1 MIAFASLFLGL
12 VVGVAPV
19 AVLVE
24 SSVAAVVIELDGK
37 PAGKIA
43 RAPWSVAVDF
53 GPDLL
58 PHELVARALDKS
70 GKELGLV
77 RQFVNLPRPPA
88 EVEILLERDAR
99 GRPITARFSGE
110 SPLAFGPPRVA
121 VTFDDKPLPVGE
133 PNRVAL
139 PDYDLEASHVL
150 TVELE
155 YSPAVRSRADIVF
168 GGGATSMARSE
179 LTAVPVRRTSA
190 DSVPEA
196 AALEGA
202 IRSARQALRVTAVEA
217 GPALVCVV
225 RGPSVGAAL
234 KALGTGGRTAMVMM
248 PGTSQRLPQF
258 DRDASRGALALERE
272 DRLRF
277 TWPIARAAAPGAQLY
292 DHSGDFTGD
301 YAGVHFLLTRV
312 EHPGPDRKDLR
323 LADAAAVAGLEAT
336 ASGSRRAV
344 VLVLG
349 DETEDQSRETPR
361 AVRRYLQAIRVPF
374 FVWSLKSPAAQPLA
388 KAWGTVTDVSSFAQ
402 LEQAVARLKECL
414 AAQRIVWIEGRHLP
428 QDITLSPTV
437 TGVELVR

>member
-12 VVGVAPV
+12 VVGIAPV

-24 SSVAAVVIELDGK
+24 SPVAAVVIELDGK
-37 PAGKIA
+37 PAGRIE
-43 RAPWSVAVDF
+43 RAPWFLSVDF
-53 GPDLL
+53 GADLL
-58 PHELVARALDKS
+58 PHELVARALDRT

-88 EVEILLERDAR
+88 EVEILLERDAL
-99 GRPITARFSGE
+99 GHPVAARFSGE
-110 SPLAFGPPRVA
+110 SLLAFGPPRVA
-121 VTFDDKPLPVGE
+121 VTFDDKPLPVGA

-139 PDYDLEASHVL
+139 PGYDPEARHVL

-155 YSPAVRSRADIVF
+155 YSPAVRSRADAVF
-168 GGGATSMARSE
+168 GGGASSVARSE
-179 LTAVPVRRTSA
+179 LTAVPVRSTA
-190 DSVPEA
+190 GGAVPEA

-202 IRSARQALRVTAVEA
+202 IRRAGQPLKVAAVEA

-225 RGPSVGAAL
+225 RGPSVRAAL
-234 KALGTGGRTAMVMM
+234 KALGAGGKTTMAFL
-248 PGTSQRLPQF
+248 PGTSRRLPQF
-258 DRDASRGALALERE
+258 DRDASRGMMALERE

-277 TWPIARAAAPGAQLY
+277 TWPIARTAAPGVQLY
-292 DHSGDFTGD
+292 DHSGDFNGA

-312 EHPGPDRKDLR
+312 EHPGPYGKDLR

-349 DETEDQSRETPR
+349 DETEDRSRETPQ
-361 AVRRYLQAIRVPF
+361 AVRRYLEAIRVPL
-374 FVWSLKSPAAQPLA
+374 FVWSLKNPAVQPLA
-388 KAWGTVTDVSSFAQ
+388 KAWGTVADVSSFVQ
-402 LEQAVARLKECL
+402 LEQAVARLKETL

-428 QDITLSPTV
+428 QEITLSPTV
-437 TGVELVR
+437 TGLEFVR